1 MKQYCRYCVH
11 CIEGDVFFCTDD
23 ERTMSEAEIK
33 RVNSCPNFMLTED
46 IITGKEY
53 KPREPKSTESK
64 VTEDNSE
71 QLKLF

>member
-11 CIEGDVFFCTDD
+11 CIEGDTFFCTDE

-33 RVNSCPNFMLTED
+33 RANNCINFLQTED

-53 KPREPKSTESK
+53 KPREKRN
-64 VTEDNSE
+64 EDYQN
-71 QLKLF
+71 QLSFIEEA

>member
-1 MKQYCRYCVH
+1 
-11 CIEGDVFFCTDD
+11 VFFCTDD

-33 RVNSCPNFMLTED
+33 RVNNCSNFMLTED

-53 KPREPKSTESK
+53 KPREPREPNEPKAI
-64 VTEDNSE
+64 EDNLE

>member
-33 RVNSCPNFMLTED
+33 RVDNCSNFMLTED

-53 KPREPKSTESK
+53 KPREPREPKAI
-64 VTEDNSE
+64 EDNSE